1 MINKKINN
9 SFKSLKE
16 PVRWFPKINYIETG
30 PTLISFDQIENTD
43 SWREEFS
50 RMFLRK
56 EFPHFNKFLERSR

>member
-9 SFKSLKE
+9 TFKSLKE

-43 SWREEFS
+43 SWRRRIFS
-50 RMFLRK
+50 DVLK
-56 EFPHFNKFLERSR
+56 KGVSTLQ

>member
-9 SFKSLKE
+9 SLKSLKE

-43 SWREEFS
+43 SWRRRIFS
-50 RMFLRK
+50 DVLK
-56 EFPHFNKFLERSR
+56 KGVSTLQ

>member
-43 SWREEFS
+43 SWRRRIFS
-50 RMFLRK
+50 DVLK
-56 EFPHFNKFLERSR
+56 KGVSTLQ

>member
-30 PTLISFDQIENTD
+30 PTLISFDQIENTH
-43 SWREEFS
+43 SWRRRIFS
-50 RMFLRK
+50 DVLK
-56 EFPHFNKFLERSR
+56 KGVSTLQ